1 MAFAILYNTPKFFEL
16 QVIVPGDEQPDMNG
30 TITIAERYDIAAT
43 DLRLNGYYYKIYLMW
58 MNFLLMGL
66 GPFVVLVVL
75 NALSVRELIVL
86 SGGNN
91 ITIGP
96 DSATNRRKD
105 IVLAK
110 VSMAIVFVFIVCHS
124 IKWIPNIYELLQ
136 VSSIDVIS
144 KALLM
149 RTREI
154 LRMQATISSGW
165 SSGDGI
171 FVISS
176 SPPLPRK
183 SDCIYLSFITLLI
196 TLMHCR

>member
-1 MAFAILYNTPKFFEL
+1 MSHSWPAKTLVLPLVAFAILYNVPKFFEL
-16 QVIVPGDEQPDMNG
+16 RVVVPGDSGQNG
-30 TITIAERYDIAAT
+30 TIVDEYDIAAT
-43 DLRLNGYYYKIYLMW
+43 DLRLNSYYYKVYLMW

-136 VSSIDVIS
+136 V
-144 KALLM
+144 
-149 RTREI
+149 
-154 LRMQATISSGW
+154 TI
-165 SSGDGI
+165 
-171 FVISS
+171 FRVE
-176 SPPLPRK
+176 
-183 SDCIYLSFITLLI
+183 Y
-196 TLMHCR
+196 